1 MSNGDLGAWCWE
13 PILPACAWLF
23 APLGRDRQKV
33 KSKVRVHSSE
43 EQKDCLALE
52 RRGVLPYFLLGK
64 TLVWLLPRLFL
75 GMACALFSVPQCM

>member
-1 MSNGDLGAWCWE
+1 MVTLGLGVGSQSCQLVHGCLPGDW
-13 PILPACAWLF
+13 
-23 APLGRDRQKV
+23 QKV